1 MKRAIFKLSLLAI
14 VSSLPIVAGCASTAP
29 RPAKS
34 SYGCMQSVVTN
45 KLPSGIP
52 DSRAHC
58 MASGL
63 IARYCSRSEAYMAGI
78 GKELRDLLGPGD
90 AELRDLRADR
100 AGIACSR
107 KAKDDADI
115 ASCCSASGY

>member
-1 MKRAIFKLSLLAI
+1 MRWCASRLAI
-14 VSSLPIVAGCASTAP
+14 ITVLAILSGCASTAP

-34 SYGCMQSVVTN
+34 SYGCMGAVVKN
-45 KLPSGIP
+45 KLPVGLP

-90 AELRDLRADR
+90 AEWRDWRADR
-100 AGIACSR
+100 AGVACER
-107 KAKDDADI
+107 EAKEDSEI
-115 ASCCSASGY
+115 ASCCSARGY